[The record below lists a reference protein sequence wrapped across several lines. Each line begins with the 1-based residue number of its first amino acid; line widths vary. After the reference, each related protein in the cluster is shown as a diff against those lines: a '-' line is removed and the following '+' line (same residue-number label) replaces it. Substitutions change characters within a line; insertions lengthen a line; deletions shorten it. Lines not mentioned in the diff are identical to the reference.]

1 MDKNEENKQDSTEK
15 RVSEE
20 QNVNKDNDM
29 DSANDINEEVADTN
43 GNEGETEI
51 SETDALVAEI
61 AELKEKLEQAAKD
74 KLLVMADFDNYRKR
88 TLKEKADLIK
98 SGGEECLKSLLPI
111 IDDFERS
118 IAAINNSSDVEA
130 LKEGVTHIYNKFNTY
145 LNQHGIKPIK
155 TENSDFNTEY
165 HEAVTMFPV
174 DDPDK
179 KGTVIDCVQK
189 GYTMNDK
196 VIRFAKVVVGE

>member
-1 MDKNEENKQDSTEK
+1 MDINKENKRNSEGEEFPEEQVADKKCDNFSDDTDTGEGTENTEEEK
-15 RVSEE
+15 TEVSETE
-20 QNVNKDNDM
+20 
-29 DSANDINEEVADTN
+29 ALAAEV
-43 GNEGETEI
+43 
-51 SETDALVAEI
+51 S
-61 AELKEKLEQAAKD
+61 ELKAKLEQAAKD

-98 SGGEECLKSLLPI
+98 SGGEECLKNLLPI

-118 IAAINNSSDVEA
+118 IAAINDSKDIDA
-130 LKEGVTHIYNKFNTY
+130 LKEGVTHIYNKFNKY
-145 LNQHGIKPIK
+145 LSQHGIKPID
-155 TENSDFNTEY
+155 TENADFNTEY

-174 DDPDK
+174 EDPDK
-179 KGTVIDCVQK
+179 KGKVIDCVQK

>member
-1 MDKNEENKQDSTEK
+1 MDKNKENKQGSAEEK
-15 RVSEE
+15 ISG
-20 QNVNKDNDM
+20 QQKNDNVVD
-29 DSANDINEEVADTN
+29 DINEATADNTDAV
-43 GNEGETEI
+43 EEEKTEMSETETL
-51 SETDALVAEI
+51 EAEV
-61 AELKEKLEQAAKD
+61 AELKTKLEQAAKD

-118 IAAINNSSDVEA
+118 LAAISDSSDIDA

-145 LNQHGIKPIK
+145 LNQHGIKPIE
-155 TENSDFNTEY
+155 TEDADFNTEY
-165 HEAVTMFPV
+165 HEAVTTFPV
-174 DDPDK
+174 EDPDK
-179 KGTVIDCVQK
+179 KGKVIDCVQK

>member
-1 MDKNEENKQDSTEK
+1 MDINKENKRNSEGEEFPEEQVADKKCDNFSDDTDAGEGTENTEEEK
-15 RVSEE
+15 TEVSETE
-20 QNVNKDNDM
+20 
-29 DSANDINEEVADTN
+29 ALAAEV
-43 GNEGETEI
+43 
-51 SETDALVAEI
+51 S
-61 AELKEKLEQAAKD
+61 ELKAKLEQAAKD

-98 SGGEECLKSLLPI
+98 SGGEECLKNLLPI

-118 IAAINNSSDVEA
+118 IAAINDSKDIDA
-130 LKEGVTHIYNKFNTY
+130 LKEGVTHIYNKFNKY
-145 LNQHGIKPIK
+145 LSQHGIKPID
-155 TENSDFNTEY
+155 TENADFNTEY

-174 DDPDK
+174 EDPDK
-179 KGTVIDCVQK
+179 KGKVIDCVQK

>member
-20 QNVNKDNDM
+20 QNINKNNDM

-118 IAAINNSSDVEA
+118 MAAINNSSDVEA

-145 LNQHGIKPIK
+145 LNQHGIKPIE

-174 DDPDK
+174 EDPDK
-179 KGTVIDCVQK
+179 KGKVIDCVQK

>member
-20 QNVNKDNDM
+20 QNINKNNDM

-145 LNQHGIKPIK
+145 LNQHGIKPIE

-174 DDPDK
+174 EDPDK
-179 KGTVIDCVQK
+179 KGKVIDCVQK

>member
-1 MDKNEENKQDSTEK
+1 MDINKGNKRNSEGGEFPEEQVADKKCDNFSDDTDAGEGTENTEEEK
-15 RVSEE
+15 TEVSETE
-20 QNVNKDNDM
+20 
-29 DSANDINEEVADTN
+29 ALAAEV
-43 GNEGETEI
+43 
-51 SETDALVAEI
+51 S
-61 AELKEKLEQAAKD
+61 ELKAKLEQAAKD

-98 SGGEECLKSLLPI
+98 SGGEECLKNLLPI

-118 IAAINNSSDVEA
+118 IAAINDSKDIDA
-130 LKEGVTHIYNKFNTY
+130 LKEGVTHIYNKFNKY
-145 LNQHGIKPIK
+145 LSQHGIKPID
-155 TENSDFNTEY
+155 TENADFNTEY

-174 DDPDK
+174 EDPDK
-179 KGTVIDCVQK
+179 KGKVIDCVQK

>member
-1 MDKNEENKQDSTEK
+1 MDKNKENTQNSAEENI
-15 RVSEE
+15 SEE
-20 QNVNKDNDM
+20 QKVGKETDNIGDDM
-29 DSANDINEEVADTN
+29 EKTDDTN
-43 GNEGETEI
+43 GNEEKAEVSG
-51 SETDALVAEI
+51 TDALAAEV
-61 AELKEKLEQAAKD
+61 AELKAKLEQAAKD

-118 IAAINNSSDVEA
+118 IAAINDASDIKA

-145 LNQHGIKPIK
+145 LNQHGIKPIE
-155 TENSDFNTEY
+155 TENADFNTEY

-174 DDPDK
+174 EDPDR
-179 KGTVIDCVQK
+179 KGKVIDCVQK

>member
-1 MDKNEENKQDSTEK
+1 MDINKENKRNSEGEEFPEEQVADKKCDNISDDTDAGEGTENTEEGK
-15 RVSEE
+15 TEVSETE
-20 QNVNKDNDM
+20 TL
-29 DSANDINEEVADTN
+29 AAEV
-43 GNEGETEI
+43 
-51 SETDALVAEI
+51 S
-61 AELKEKLEQAAKD
+61 ELKAKLEQAAKD

-98 SGGEECLKSLLPI
+98 SGGEECLKNLLPI

-118 IAAINNSSDVEA
+118 IAAINDSKDIDA
-130 LKEGVTHIYNKFNTY
+130 LKEGVTHIYNKFNKY
-145 LNQHGIKPIK
+145 LSQHGIKPID
-155 TENSDFNTEY
+155 TENADFNTEY

-174 DDPDK
+174 EDPDK
-179 KGTVIDCVQK
+179 KGKVIDCVQK

>member
-1 MDKNEENKQDSTEK
+1 MDINKGNKRNSEGEEFPEEQVADKKCDNFSDDTDAGEGTENTEEEK
-15 RVSEE
+15 TEVSETE
-20 QNVNKDNDM
+20 
-29 DSANDINEEVADTN
+29 ALAAEV
-43 GNEGETEI
+43 
-51 SETDALVAEI
+51 S
-61 AELKEKLEQAAKD
+61 ELKAKLEQAAKD

-98 SGGEECLKSLLPI
+98 SGGEECLKNLLPI

-118 IAAINNSSDVEA
+118 IAAINDSKDIDA
-130 LKEGVTHIYNKFNTY
+130 LKEGVTHIYNKFNKY
-145 LNQHGIKPIK
+145 LSQHGIKPID
-155 TENSDFNTEY
+155 TENADFNTEY

-174 DDPDK
+174 EDPDK
-179 KGTVIDCVQK
+179 KGKVIDCVQK